1 MDNLDILFE
10 VEEILKRFLKDRNKN
25 DNYVCHNI
33 YGKEVYQK
41 YHYPFGIS
49 IEMRD
54 TYDEEKK
61 MWNYKNKKIFLV
73 KHETKG
79 KVLVQDEKQKEGIVN
94 GKYSSDYLNFKYCM
108 TSKDTKE
115 LRTIKDRL
123 KFSNWILYCTRC
135 DINDI
140 TDVIELGF
148 EKPKTRWD
156 NTHTETKLS

>member
-1 MDNLDILFE
+1 MDNLDLILK
-10 VEEILKRFLKDRNKN
+10 VEEILKKFLKNRNKKEI
-25 DNYVCHNI
+25 YLFHNI
-33 YGKEVYQK
+33 YGKEVIQK

-54 TYDEEKK
+54 TFDDEKE
-61 MWNYKNKKIFLV
+61 MWNYKNEKFFLV

-94 GKYSSDYLNFKYCM
+94 GKYSSDYLTTKYCM
-108 TSKDTKE
+108 TSWDTKE

-123 KFSNWILYCTRC
+123 KFSNWILYLTRC

-156 NTHTETKLS
+156 NTHIETKLS